1 MADNISMADNI
12 NDFTHEIING
22 VNDMVKIHI
31 R

>member
-1 MADNISMADNI
+1 MADNI

-22 VNDMVKIHI
+22 VNDMVNIHL